1 MSSFRKYIREIIKEF
16 AVPDFEE
23 DMLPIPGVAYPI
35 EIEDIVVDDVADL
48 ILAPEGEQDLM
59 AMDMLGAPP
68 MDAEVIED
76 PIMDPI
82 TEPAV
87 SIDIMPDAVDPVL
100 DTIEDVLDKDEMI
113 PFPYE
118 EEDLMDPMM
127 GSIIFHEP
135 KPEKPKSSKGTKM
148 ARAKLF
154 RMAKTSQSFHDRI
167 DDDQYLPQWLHDK
180 LAIAEDK
187 LQDAYNYIDY
197 KLHRQEEKTGCA
209 CHEGHVRKFAREW
222 LLR

>member
-1 MSSFRKYIREIIKEF
+1 MQSLRKYVRNIIKEF
-16 AVPDFEE
+16 AVPSYE
-23 DMLPIPGVAYPI
+23 DEALPIPGMAYPI

-48 ILAPEGEQDLM
+48 ILAPEEEQDLVLDDIFGTEPT
-59 AMDMLGAPP
+59 AELEPFEEPLVLDEP
-68 MDAEVIED
+68 MD
-76 PIMDPI
+76 
-82 TEPAV
+82 
-87 SIDIMPDAVDPVL
+87 SIGDDLMMID
-100 DTIEDVLDKDEMI
+100 DTSA
-113 PFPYE
+113 FPYE
-118 EEDLMDPMM
+118 EADMLDPML
-127 GSIIFHEP
+127 GNIVFHEP
-135 KPEKPKSSKGTKM
+135 ETEKPKSAKGTKM

-197 KLHRQEEKTGCA
+197 KLHRQEEKTGCV